1 MPLCISSLLE
11 ESTEETE
18 KSMNFIAKQFT
29 TVGKCD
35 KKPEEVLEMNEKKAA
50 TKQQKEDEDIALGS
64 DGRRV
69 SFSLE
74 IT

>member
-1 MPLCISSLLE
+1 
-11 ESTEETE
+11 
-18 KSMNFIAKQFT
+18 MNFIAKQFT